1 MIASSAT
8 VLENLAYLIAA
19 VVLAALGG
27 LVVWWRHRKPRS
39 MDARMDSFRRGLE
52 ALAPEPPRPAPSG
65 SVAPVQSRAPDHLSH
80 VRLSSPTAQE
90 LTQREAEPG
99 SGPSSDGGQAG

>member
-8 VLENLAYLIAA
+8 VLANLAYLIAA

-39 MDARMDSFRRGLE
+39 VDARMDSFRRGLE
-52 ALAPEPPRPAPSG
+52 ALAPDAPRLATPRPVAPGPPRASE
-65 SVAPVQSRAPDHLSH
+65 SLTH
-80 VRLSSPTAQE
+80 VRLSNGAAAESSG
-90 LTQREAEPG
+90 RSAEPG
-99 SGPSSDGGQAG
+99 DAANDGGQAG